1 MVMREILHHVYSVSV
16 KKLSTSNEVGRG
28 DRFQVHR
35 TPTIPGRFQVHCTH
49 PQNNHKTRGGWV
61 EGGLVPDTLPPFTPM
76 KCKRLPLTSKSG
88 SSLGRLITTAKT
100 TKLHKIFNASKVKI
114 DDGTGVL
121 ASLGF

>member
-1 MVMREILHHVYSVSV
+1 MKWAGGTGFR
-16 KKLSTSNEVGRG
+16 
-28 DRFQVHR
+28 
-35 TPTIPGRFQVHCTH
+35 CTAH
-49 PQNNHKTRGGWV
+49 LQYQAGFRCTAHTHKTRGGWV

-114 DDGTGVL
+114 EDGTGVL

>member
-1 MVMREILHHVYSVSV
+1 MIMREILHNVYSVSV

-28 DRFQVHR
+28 D
-35 TPTIPGRFQVHCTH
+35 RFQVHCTH